1 MSKQTRQ
8 RMLELMVA
16 RIGHAKLA
24 FRLQVPTAILRDWID
39 GKTPVPDAKVIAL
52 IDLIDE
58 TGER

>member
-8 RMLELMVA
+8 RLLELMVA

-24 FRLQVPTAILRDWID
+24 FRLQVPPGILRDWID
-39 GKTPVPDAKVIAL
+39 GKSEVPDAKVIAL

-58 TGER
+58 TAD